1 MLVSLP
7 MKSSHRSLLLSTCL
21 LVALSPQLLAQVRMP
36 YAKAGL
42 NRSEAAA
49 HLLSRLS
56 FGPTP
61 GEVERVAQMGP
72 EKWFESQLKPTP
84 DPELDS
90 RLSQLSTY
98 SMSASDIGST
108 YMPNNVV
115 ARKAEQAGAI
125 EMRDKEKLKND
136 PATRQKVADFARSQ
150 NYRPERELM
159 AETVEQKLVHTVHAK
174 NQLEEVLTDF
184 WYNHFYVSMSK
195 NQAKDFILSYERD
208 AIRPYSLGTFRQL
221 LGSSSS
227 HPAMLY
233 FLDNAQSTKN
243 SEQGL
248 QRSQNAKGKPKK
260 KAKTGLNENYAR
272 EILELHTLGVDGG
285 YQQKDVVEVA
295 RALTGWTAMPGRG
308 RNDRLEKQ
316 LERAR
321 AQGNQII
328 EKGQFVFV
336 AQRHDGGPK
345 QILGVRFPGQSGLAG
360 YQEGVKVLDLLSQH
374 PSTARNIAKKFVI
387 RFVSDEPDPK
397 LVNQMSQVFLSS
409 HGDTKAMLKALVES
423 PEFWASRGKKVKS
436 PVEYFASM
444 TRALGG
450 QIDLQALR
458 RPRSGR
464 LLDNWFEKMGQKPY
478 GYQAPTGF
486 PDRAQQW
493 VNSGTIVNRIN
504 FAFAVCNGKVDGI
517 AIPPDA
523 ANWKTLESCAQLF
536 LAGHDIKP
544 TVRQAESNANNPKF
558 YDSLRKDQ
566 EVASHSKEIATGP
579 RNAALIL
586 SSPEFQRR

>member
-1 MLVSLP
+1 
-7 MKSSHRSLLLSTCL
+7 MKSSHRSLLLSSCL
-21 LVALSPQLLAQVRMP
+21 LWALSPSLFAEVRMP

-42 NRSEAAA
+42 SRTEAAA

-56 FGPTP
+56 FGATP

-72 EKWFESQLKPTP
+72 EKWFEAQLKPVA

-90 RLSQLSTY
+90 RLRQLSTY
-98 SMSASDIGST
+98 SMTADQIGST
-108 YMPNNVV
+108 FMPNQVV
-115 ARKAEQAGAI
+115 ARKAEQAGVLQ
-125 EMRDKEKLKND
+125 MRDKEKLKND
-136 PATRQKVADFARSQ
+136 PATREKVADFARSQ
-150 NYRPERELM
+150 NFRPEKELM
-159 AETVEQKLVHTVHAK
+159 AETIEQKLVHTVHAK

-184 WYNHFYVSMSK
+184 WYNHFYVSMAK

-208 AIRPYSLGTFRQL
+208 AIRPNSLGTFRQL

-233 FLDNAQSTKN
+233 YLDNAQSTKN
-243 SEQGL
+243 PEQGNEMK
-248 QRSQNAKGKPKK
+248 QNAKGKPKR
-260 KAKTGLNENYAR
+260 AKTGLNENYAR

-308 RNDRLEKQ
+308 RNEKFDDRLD
-316 LERAR
+316 RAR
-321 AQGNQII
+321 SQGNQII

-336 AQRHDGGPK
+336 AQQHDGGPK

-360 YQEGVKVLDLLSQH
+360 YQEGVKVLDLLSEH
-374 PSTARNIAKKFVI
+374 PSTARNISKKFLI

-397 LVNQMSQVFLSS
+397 LVNHLSQVFLNS
-409 HGDTKAMLKALVES
+409 HGDTKAMLRALVES

-450 QIDLQALR
+450 QVDLQALR
-458 RPRSGR
+458 KPRSGR
-464 LLDNWFEKMGQKPY
+464 QLDNWFEKMGQKPY

-504 FAFAVCNGKVDGI
+504 FAFAICNGRVDGI
-517 AIPPDA
+517 SIPPA
-523 ANWKTLESCAQLF
+523 PQQWKSLESCAQQF

-544 TVRQAESNANNPKF
+544 TVKQAETNANNPKF

-566 EVASHSKEIATGP
+566 EVAHHTKDIAAGP